1 MWNMKKW
8 LLGNKYI
15 IIGTIVGGIAGY
27 IYYKQI
33 GCSNGSCAITSDPYN
48 SIIYFA
54 FMGGLLTSIIKPSP
68 KNEKKSKSL

>member
-8 LLGNKYI
+8 LLKNKYI
-15 IIGTIVGGIAGY
+15 IIGVIIGGIAGY

-54 FMGGLLTSIIKPSP
+54 FMGGLLTSIIKPNH
-68 KNEKKSKSL
+68 KNEKKSESL

>member
-54 FMGGLLTSIIKPSP
+54 FMGGLLISIIKQSP